1 MMYAKV
7 DICKNEW
14 LELVFANRNKEYG
27 AYSIRKE
34 YAHTLN
40 YVMAFTFLS
49 VMSILMIWGM
59 ALKYTIST
67 TETLQATVIDLQK
80 YESTTTIPDE
90 PSASKKK
97 NAVNRAVTTQ
107 LPFAPVF
114 TDNLVIANAPATVV
128 NGPIGNEE
136 IIAQDINIDLSS
148 AGGNGGE
155 TATKEDIIYA
165 MNSGIEVKPQPDGGE
180 AAWRTFMQKNLRY
193 PPEAAA
199 ENKRGTVTMSFVV
212 EKDGRLSNIIIEKA
226 AGYCMD
232 EEAYRVLKLA
242 KAWKPGYKDGQ
253 PVRVKCPLT
262 LSFIVGR

>member
-7 DICKNEW
+7 DVCKSEW

-27 AYSIRKE
+27 AYNLRKE
-34 YAHTLN
+34 YAHTITN
-40 YVMAFTFLS
+40 VMAVTFLS
-49 VMSILMIWGM
+49 VISILIIGGM
-59 ALKYTIST
+59 VLKYSVPAQTLHA
-67 TETLQATVIDLQK
+67 TEIDLRSYK
-80 YESTTTIPDE
+80 PTTAIPDE
-90 PSASKKK
+90 ASANKKQ
-97 NAVNRAVTTQ
+97 NVVNRPVNTQ
-107 LPFAPVF
+107 LPFAPVM
-114 TDNLVIANAPATVV
+114 TNNLVVANMPATIV

-136 IIAQDINIDLSS
+136 IIAQGVNINLSS
-148 AGGNGGE
+148 SGSNNE
-155 TATKEDIIYA
+155 TATNEDIIYA
-165 MNSGIEVKPQPDGGE
+165 MNSGIEMKPQPDGGD
-180 AAWRTFMQKNLRY
+180 AAWRTFMQQNLHY
-193 PPEAAA
+193 PPEAAS

-212 EKDGRLSNIIIEKA
+212 EKDGRLSNIVIEKA